1 MTDKYVPVV
10 IVGAGPTGLAAAN
23 LLGQYGIETLLIE
36 RNTALIGLPRAITID
51 DEGLRI
57 CQALGLGDEV
67 LKHVLLDVGAQYF
80 SDGQLIMR
88 LEPGV
93 GRNGY
98 PLISTFSQP
107 HLEATLL
114 AGLRRF
120 ANVTVLFGHTLQD
133 SIQTE
138 QEVLLGV
145 RGPTG
150 ATRHIS
156 CSYLLAC
163 DGSKSLIR
171 SNLRIQMKG
180 ASYPQRWLVVD
191 GFVGKESGPGRFVN
205 CYYDSTRP
213 VVSIPAP
220 DQHWRWEFML
230 RPEEQD
236 AAFGQV
242 EGSVAPDW
250 LRRMLLQIG
259 DERVPRIVRQSI
271 YTFHAAYATSFA
283 HKRIFLLGDAAH
295 LLPPFGGQGMN
306 SGLRD
311 AYNLA
316 WKIAFVLLGKA
327 HPRILATYEQERMPH
342 VLQTIA
348 FATFLGKH
356 LVMPTSRVR
365 AFVRD
370 ASLRALMK
378 LLPLISRVKEMRM
391 KPESLYRDGLL
402 WKNKTDTYR
411 LAGRLFPQPTVLL
424 PCKRSVLMDELL
436 GPGFA
441 LVRLHS
447 DPTKAFGPLQTNIW
461 QKLNVRR
468 ICLVPAIQNLQHEN
482 NHGNKYLD
490 NNVACAFDEQH
501 RIRRFLRSERDAF
514 VLVRPDR
521 HVLGTFRMDQEP
533 AFATALRELLI
544 GVEERSAVNA
554 G

>member
-1 MTDKYVPVV
+1 MTDEYVPVV

-36 RNTALIGLPRAITID
+36 RNTALIGIPRAITID

-57 CQALGLGDEV
+57 CQAVGLRDEV
-67 LKHVLLDVGAQYF
+67 LNHVLLDVGAQYF
-80 SDGQLIMR
+80 SNGRLVMR
-88 LEPGV
+88 LEPGAR
-93 GRNGY
+93 RNGY

-120 ANVTVLFGHTLQD
+120 PNLTVLFGHTLD
-133 SIQTE
+133 NYIQTE
-138 QEVLLGV
+138 QEVLLSV

-150 ATRHIS
+150 TTRRIK
-156 CSYLLAC
+156 CAYLLAC

-171 SNLRIQMKG
+171 RALRVRMRG
-180 ASYPQRWLVVD
+180 ASFPQRWLVVD
-191 GFVGKESGPGRFVN
+191 GFVGKETGPGRYVTCF
-205 CYYDSTRP
+205 YDSSRP

-230 RPEEQD
+230 RPEEQED
-236 AAFGQV
+236 AFEQAQD
-242 EGSVAPDW
+242 SVAPDW
-250 LRRMLLQIG
+250 LRRLLLQIG
-259 DERVPRIVRQSI
+259 DERVPRVVRQSI

-311 AYNLA
+311 ACNLA
-316 WKIAFVLLGKA
+316 WKLAFVLLGQA
-327 HPRILATYEQERMPH
+327 HPRILTTYEQERMPH
-342 VLQTIA
+342 VVQTIA

-356 LVMPTSRVR
+356 LVMPTGRTH

-370 ASLRALMK
+370 AALRTLMK
-378 LLPLISRVKEMRM
+378 LLPVISSVKEMRM
-391 KPESLYRDGLL
+391 KPESYYRNGLIL
-402 WKNKTDTYR
+402 KNKPGAR
-411 LAGRLFPQPTVLL
+411 CLAGHLLPQPVVLL
-424 PCKRSVLMDELL
+424 PGKRSVLVDDLL

-447 DPTKAFGPLQTNIW
+447 DPTKAFKPLQTDIW
-461 QKLNVRR
+461 QKLKVRR
-468 ICLVPAIQNLQHEN
+468 VCLVPATENLQQ
-482 NHGNKYLD
+482 GDK
-490 NNVACAFDEQH
+490 NVACALDDQQQ
-501 RIRRFLRSERDAF
+501 IRRFLQRERNAF
-514 VLVRPDR
+514 VLIRPDR
-521 HVLGTFRMDQEP
+521 HVLGTFRIDQEQ
-533 AFATALRELLI
+533 AFATALRELLV
-544 GVEERSAVNA
+544 GVEERSAVNV

>member
-1 MTDKYVPVV
+1 MADKYIPVV

-36 RNTALIGLPRAITID
+36 RNPELLGIPRAITID

-57 CQALGLGDEV
+57 CQALGLRDEV

-80 SDGQLIMR
+80 SDGRLLMR
-88 LEPGV
+88 LEPGIR
-93 GRNGY
+93 RNGY

-114 AGLRRF
+114 DGLRRF
-120 ANVTVLFGHTLQD
+120 PHLTVLFGHTLD
-133 SIQTE
+133 NYTQTE
-138 QEVLLGV
+138 DEVLLSV
-145 RGPTG
+145 RGPAGT
-150 ATRHIS
+150 TRRIQ

-163 DGSKSLIR
+163 DGGKSFIR
-171 SNLRIQMKG
+171 RNLRIRMKG
-180 ASYPQRWLVVD
+180 ASFPQRWLVID
-191 GFVGKESGPGRFVN
+191 GFVGNEPGPGRYVN
-205 CYYDSTRP
+205 CFYNSNRP

-230 RPEEQD
+230 RPEEQED
-236 AAFGQV
+236 TFEQPQD
-242 EGSVAPDW
+242 SIAPHW

-271 YTFHAAYATSFA
+271 YTFHAAHATSFSLE
-283 HKRIFLLGDAAH
+283 RIFLLGDAAH

-311 AYNLA
+311 ACNLA
-316 WKIAFVLLGKA
+316 WKLAFVLRGKA

-342 VLQTIA
+342 VVQTIA

-356 LVMPTSRVR
+356 LVMPTGRVH

-370 ASLRALMK
+370 AALRTLMK
-378 LLPLISRVKEMRM
+378 LLPFISSVKEMRM
-391 KPESLYRDGLL
+391 KPASLYGTGLIL
-402 WKNKTDTYR
+402 KNKPAAR
-411 LAGRLFPQPTVLL
+411 SLAGHQFPQPTVLL
-424 PCKRSVLMDELL
+424 PDHRSVLLDDLL

-447 DPTKAFGPLQTNIW
+447 DSTKAFAPLQTDVW
-461 QKLNVRR
+461 QKLKVRR
-468 ICLVPAIQNLQHEN
+468 VCLVPAAEHLQHAN
-482 NHGNKYLD
+482 
-490 NNVACAFDEQH
+490 NNVICALDDQQQ
-501 RIRRFLRSERDAF
+501 IRRFLQHERDAF

-521 HVLGTFRMDQEP
+521 HVLGTFRIDQER
-533 AFATALRELLI
+533 AFATAVQELLV